1 MSETLAHFQLSHILL
16 GSEYMRMKLG
26 PWRFM
31 LPEEGL
37 RNVTGK
43 SNFFP
48 KISVRVPGIIQS
60 NSSLYNRSL
69 LFIYRKGQSK
79 ESEDVEYHNVF
90 IYKNPKLQ
98 RLADGLQKFDR
109 IYLSGFVNYSTKM
122 YEDGSEHEN
131 GFIQPI
137 NLVKLQKFNE

>member
-31 LPEEGL
+31 LP
-37 RNVTGK
+37 
-43 SNFFP
+43 
-48 KISVRVPGIIQS
+48 KIIFRVPGIIQS